1 MTLNETAKQLG
12 IKGASA
18 MLEVELK
25 KKVDET
31 IKAMKEK
38 NSEYVISDKVGGGF
52 HCSASVLL
60 LDADVDDI
68 RRGLPGKIYFKGE
81 SIPHNVVPP
90 AMTDWIRRGLVVTK
104 EDYAKTVK
112 EAQKEVEKKTPELKR

>member
-1 MTLNETAKQLG
+1 M
-12 IKGASA
+12 
-18 MLEVELK
+18 
-25 KKVDET
+25 
-31 IKAMKEK
+31 
-38 NSEYVISDKVGGGF
+38 
-52 HCSASVLL
+52 
-60 LDADVDDI
+60 DDI